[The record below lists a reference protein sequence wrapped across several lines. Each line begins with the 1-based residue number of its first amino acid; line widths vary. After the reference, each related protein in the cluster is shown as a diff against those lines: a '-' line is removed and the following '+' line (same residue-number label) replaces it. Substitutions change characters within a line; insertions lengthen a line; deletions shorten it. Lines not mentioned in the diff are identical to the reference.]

1 MAGHLLILILTYLA
15 FEVKGQVLRAP
26 KLLVDPPVITEKA
39 TVTLNCQTPSPVSEC
54 FYIIGGKP
62 AKQFSC
68 LKKLTGTELLSIVKQ
83 SPPTE
88 IKVKCFYLQTS
99 ASPHSDS
106 FSITIQPLFPPTLI
120 IDPPVIAETDSVTLN
135 CQTPSFVAVSR
146 CYFYT
151 LSGRILRDSSC
162 VQTLTG
168 TDLMVNQRPPAEV
181 KLKCSY
187 IVNQGETDSPSPH
200 SAFTSVTVQTLF
212 PPTLI
217 IDPPVITE
225 TDSVTLNCQTP
236 SSVSVSRCYFYT
248 LSGRILGDSSCV
260 QTLKG
265 ADLMVNKHLPV
276 EVKLKCYYTVNHGE
290 ADSPSP
296 HSAFTSVTVQTLFPP
311 TLIIDPP
318 VITETD
324 SVTLNCQTPSSVSVS
339 RCYFYT
345 LSGRILGDSS
355 CVQTLKGAELMV
367 NKHLPAEVKLKCYYS
382 VNHGEADSPSPHSA
396 FTSVTVQSQ
405 KPHKSVLR
413 GESVVIVCSLPGSV
427 KDDTRCNLYFGE
439 STRPQITA
447 TTWGRKTSNK
457 QRICQFFI
465 PVNEL
470 LRFLDVVQKKDVSCD
485 YSLSDSSVSP
495 RSDGF
500 SLTDIVN
507 TESNKKPGLTMTPE
521 LVTDFTNVP
530 TSDASPLNPTSEH
543 NTAEIMTD
551 PTISLTSAALHPT
564 SEHKPTD
571 QTPLCTS
578 KVSVLNVTQQKQD
591 SSNKETVTWIL
602 KWVILVAACGVI
614 LGVIS
619 LGLAFCCN
627 KGKNDKHIHKRPQAK
642 GNGDLMLTTQL
653 HCGEMGKDPPAN
665 NTAYSQITCVPGSE
679 MLNEQK
685 PQNTDPDIYHV
696 YATIPED
703 QTSPAHGLAST
714 VYLCF
719 NHRLDY

>member
-135 CQTPSFVAVSR
+135 CQTPS
-146 CYFYT
+146 
-151 LSGRILRDSSC
+151 
-162 VQTLTG
+162 
-168 TDLMVNQRPPAEV
+168 
-181 KLKCSY
+181 
-187 IVNQGETDSPSPH
+187 
-200 SAFTSVTVQTLF
+200 
-212 PPTLI
+212 
-217 IDPPVITE
+217 
-225 TDSVTLNCQTP
+225 
-236 SSVSVSRCYFYT
+236 
-248 LSGRILGDSSCV
+248 
-260 QTLKG
+260 
-265 ADLMVNKHLPV
+265 
-276 EVKLKCYYTVNHGE
+276 
-290 ADSPSP
+290 
-296 HSAFTSVTVQTLFPP
+296 
-311 TLIIDPP
+311 
-318 VITETD
+318 
-324 SVTLNCQTPSSVSVS
+324 SVSVS

-367 NKHLPAEVKLKCYYS
+367 NKHLPAEVKLKCYYT

-405 KPHKSVLR
+405 KPHISVHR
-413 GESVVIVCSLPGSV
+413 DESFVIVCSLPEHV

-447 TTWGRKTSNK
+447 NAWGKKTSDK

-470 LRFLDVVQKKDVSCD
+470 LRCLDVVQKKDVSCD

-495 RSDGF
+495 RSDGY

-507 TESNKKPGLTMTPE
+507 TESNKKPVLTMTPE
-521 LVTDFTNVP
+521 LVTDFTNIP
-530 TSDASPLNPTSEH
+530 TSDASPLNPTSEQD
-543 NTAEIMTD
+543 TAEIMTD

-627 KGKNDKHIHKRPQAK
+627 KGKNDKHIHKRSRAK
-642 GNGDLMLTTQL
+642 GNGNLMLTTQL

-685 PQNTDPDIYHV
+685 PQNADPDVYHV

-703 QTSPAHGLAST
+703 QTSPAHGLGMFYST
-714 VYLCF
+714 VQAI
-719 NHRLDY
+719 

>member
-68 LKKLTGTELLSIVKQ
+68 LKKLTGTELLSIVEQ

-120 IDPPVIAETDSVTLN
+120 IDPPVIA
-135 CQTPSFVAVSR
+135 
-146 CYFYT
+146 
-151 LSGRILRDSSC
+151 
-162 VQTLTG
+162 
-168 TDLMVNQRPPAEV
+168 
-181 KLKCSY
+181 
-187 IVNQGETDSPSPH
+187 
-200 SAFTSVTVQTLF
+200 
-212 PPTLI
+212 
-217 IDPPVITE
+217 
-225 TDSVTLNCQTP
+225 
-236 SSVSVSRCYFYT
+236 
-248 LSGRILGDSSCV
+248 
-260 QTLKG
+260 
-265 ADLMVNKHLPV
+265 
-276 EVKLKCYYTVNHGE
+276 
-290 ADSPSP
+290 
-296 HSAFTSVTVQTLFPP
+296 
-311 TLIIDPP
+311 
-318 VITETD
+318 ETD

-367 NKHLPAEVKLKCYYS
+367 NKHLPAEVKLKCYYT

-405 KPHKSVLR
+405 KPHITVHR
-413 GESVVIVCSLPGSV
+413 DESFVIVCSLPGSV

-470 LRFLDVVQKKDVSCD
+470 LRYLDVVQKKDVSCD

-507 TESNKKPGLTMTPE
+507 TESNKKPGLTMTP
-521 LVTDFTNVP
+521 VTDFTNIP
-530 TSDASPLNPTSEH
+530 TSDASPLNPTSEY
-543 NTAEIMTD
+543 NTTEIMTD
-551 PTISLTSAALHPT
+551 PTISLTSAAPPYPT
-564 SEHKPTD
+564 SEHKPTE
-571 QTPLCTS
+571 TWMWNLLVVVGVCEG
-578 KVSVLNVTQQKQD
+578 SV
-591 SSNKETVTWIL
+591 
-602 KWVILVAACGVI
+602 GVV
-614 LGVIS
+614 L
-619 LGLAFCCN
+619 LGLMALFAQKCIGQGAASLMNANMTVDMCQVTTLEWLIMMKFTVLSPMNQRLLVRITNTIRITPEEGAHQSRPTVCRTETSNPITVSCFYFAKKKTVCTCCHLYVN
-627 KGKNDKHIHKRPQAK
+627 
-642 GNGDLMLTTQL
+642 
-653 HCGEMGKDPPAN
+653 
-665 NTAYSQITCVPGSE
+665 
-679 MLNEQK
+679 
-685 PQNTDPDIYHV
+685 
-696 YATIPED
+696 
-703 QTSPAHGLAST
+703 
-714 VYLCF
+714 
-719 NHRLDY
+719 